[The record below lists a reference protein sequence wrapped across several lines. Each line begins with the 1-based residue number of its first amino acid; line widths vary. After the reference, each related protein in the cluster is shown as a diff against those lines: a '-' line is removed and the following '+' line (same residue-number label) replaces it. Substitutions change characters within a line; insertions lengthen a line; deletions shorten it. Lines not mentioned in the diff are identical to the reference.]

1 MKTNFSLSLLSLMLL
16 FFGACTI
23 QSKTNKMLI
32 QQIQQDENFA
42 FTKAK
47 ALEIVKTGFNAG
59 DGYGE
64 VWIRDYNTFI
74 ELSAQVFEPEVLK
87 ENLLVFF
94 KMQGEDG
101 NIIDGFIPKEK
112 VSGEGYDY
120 IYSDLEPRYAG
131 HKNTVETDQE
141 SSLVQAIFKY
151 INVTGDKSILEETVG
166 DKTVADRLEWAMDFL
181 MQHRYNEKYG
191 LLWGATTA
199 DWGDV
204 QPEHDW
210 GVYFTDDTHYAID
223 IYDNA
228 MFLIALDNLM
238 EIIPVSKEKWQPIRN
253 QIAEN
258 TRKYLWDT
266 ANQKFIPH
274 VYLDGSPF
282 PEDFNE
288 NEIYYHGG
296 TAVAIEAGLLSKEE
310 IKISLEKMIANVKA
324 SGAGSIGLTMYP
336 PYPEG
341 FFKNKGM
348 YPYGYQ
354 NGGDWT
360 WFGGRMIQQLI
371 KNGFVEEAYQQMQ
384 PMVKRVKDNDGF
396 FEWYTVD
403 NKPKGSGTFRGEA
416 GVLFTAIKM
425 FENYADA
432 EK

>member
-1 MKTNFSLSLLSLMLL
+1 MRKIFFYAVLLALLIGCSTGKTHKQQLAEKISTNEY
-16 FFGACTI
+16 FGFV
-23 QSKTNKMLI
+23 K
-32 QQIQQDENFA
+32 E
-42 FTKAK
+42 K

-74 ELSAQVFEPEVLK
+74 ELSAEVFETEVLK

-94 KMQGEDG
+94 RMQGADG
-101 NIIDGFIPKEK
+101 NIMDGFIPADKAGS
-112 VSGEGYDY
+112 VGYDY

-141 SSLVQAIFKY
+141 SSLIQAVYKY
-151 INVTGDKSILEETVG
+151 VSVTGDASILNEVVG
-166 DKTVADRLEWAMDFL
+166 DKTVTERLEMAMDFL
-181 MQHRYNEKYG
+181 LEYRYDEKYG

-204 QPEHDW
+204 QPEHEW

-228 MFLIALDNLM
+228 MFLIALSNFM
-238 EIIPVSKEKWQPIRN
+238 ELLPGKKEKWQPVHDM
-253 QIAEN
+253 IAANCREH
-258 TRKYLWDT
+258 LWDDV
-266 ANQKFIPH
+266 NQKFIPH
-274 VYLDGSPF
+274 LYLDGSPF
-282 PEDFNE
+282 PDDFDE

-296 TAVAIEAGLLSKEE
+296 TAVAIEAGLLSKDE
-310 IKISLEKMIANVKA
+310 IKTSLDKMVANVKA

-360 WFGGRMIQQLI
+360 WFGGRMIQELI
-371 KNGFVEEAYQQMQ
+371 VNGFVEEAYEHIQ
-384 PMVKRVKDNDGF
+384 PMVQRVKDNNGF
-396 FEWYTVD
+396 YEWYSV
-403 NKPKGSGTFRGEA
+403 NNEPKGSGTFRGEA
-416 GVLFTAIKM
+416 GVLYKAIM
-425 FENYADA
+425 LFEEWMNSAG
-432 EK
+432 